1 MDKEIEKSKIKSKN
15 CGIRL
20 WRMIS
25 LFFIFYFL
33 SFILFI
39 GGCAVQK
46 RACSPLST
54 ASQASAVLT
63 EYAGGLK
70 PLRATGNCSLNYKDE
85 KGKNV
90 TQSFPV
96 KIWFE
101 SSKRYCLYGDIL
113 FDPKGM
119 SFAVNGSKYWVY
131 AKPFGVYAKG
141 EIDENSGKY
150 FSNPAVFLDFLQPLD
165 SVCDSVSMTNSDS
178 IYDVLICRDVKSC
191 VQKKIFMDRC
201 DHFVRKIEYYDC
213 SDNPALVV
221 ELDDYKKAA
230 GMKSLVFPRKLTY
243 SYFAAADKYQGQ
255 SCSDRREIKLNS
267 VKLWRPSESQLKAL
281 FSPPEVNSSENK
293 ETK

>member
-1 MDKEIEKSKIKSKN
+1 MVTNRQRHKVCLI
-15 CGIRL
+15 L
-20 WRMIS
+20 S
-25 LFFIFYFL
+25 LFSIFL
-33 SFILFI
+33 TS
-39 GGCAVQK
+39 CAVQK
-46 RACSPLST
+46 RACPPLST

-63 EYAGGLK
+63 EYAGGLG
-70 PLRATGNCSLNYKDE
+70 PLRATGNCSLSYKDE
-85 KGKNV
+85 KGKDV

-101 SSKRYCLYGDIL
+101 SSKRYCLYGDVL

-141 EIDENSGKY
+141 EIDENSGKC

-165 SVCDSVSMTNSDS
+165 SGCNSVNMTDSEGG
-178 IYDVLICRDVKSC
+178 YDVLICQGVESC
-191 VQKKIFMDRC
+191 IQKKIFMDRC

-221 ELDDYKKAA
+221 ELDDYKKVT
-230 GMKSLVFPRKLTY
+230 GMEGLVFPRKLTY
-243 SYFAAADKYQGQ
+243 SYYQERICG
-255 SCSDRREIKLNS
+255 DRREIKLNS

-281 FSPPEVNSSENK
+281 FSPPEVDSLENK